1 MKKRLTLVTISLPF
15 LASAQEPVESCQ
27 LPVGYF
33 YPGLYDFGDCC
44 TEVSVSGQFLYWEV
58 NYDSVAQI
66 GTGIRTVGNTTNLLL
81 LSHDQG
87 YRPGFKVSL
96 GLGFPQNDHWNF
108 DVEYTWLH
116 KTSTKRFNASPDEVI
131 ITKRIPAFYP
141 IFSSSLRSVQKFNL
155 NFLHAVGGRPMYLSQ
170 RIVVKPFIG
179 IKAWW
184 ASQGSDFY
192 FDLIGG
198 LPQGTQFTKTH
209 IWGIGPYI
217 GSDVQALLWCGTYV
231 KGRAGIWPTYTRQNK
246 YRVVTNYP
254 AVPAVGFPGINNTE
268 INHNFPFESQI
279 MYDGGA
285 WIGWGTYFCDSYHLD
300 LCVGWEIMTNYI
312 LAQLASS
319 GSPVSSFYYQGLSV
333 KAQFDF

>member
-1 MKKRLTLVTISLPF
+1 MKKTVALIAISLPL

-33 YPGLYDFGDCC
+33 YPGLYDLGDCC
-44 TEVSVSGQFLYWEV
+44 MEVSICGQFLYWEV
-58 NYDSVAQI
+58 NYDSIAQVA
-66 GTGIRTVGNTTNLLL
+66 TGIRTIGDTTKLLL

-96 GLGFPQNDHWNF
+96 GLALPQFDHWNF

-116 KTSTKRFNASPDEVI
+116 HTSTNHFNAGPDEVI
-131 ITKRIPAFYP
+131 VTKRIPIIYP
-141 IFSSSLRSVQKFNL
+141 IFSSSLKSVQKFNL
-155 NFLHAVGGRPMYLSQ
+155 NFLQAVGGRAMYLSQ

-192 FDLIGG
+192 FNLIGG

-209 IWGIGPYI
+209 MWGIGPYI
-217 GSDVQALLWCGTYV
+217 GSDIKALLWCGFYAM
-231 KGRAGIWPTYTRQNK
+231 GRAGVYPHYSRENK

-254 AVPAVGFPGINNTE
+254 AVPSVGFPGVINTE
-268 INHNFPFESQI
+268 TNHNDPFETQI

-285 WIGWGTYFCDSYHLD
+285 GIGWGTYFCDSYHLD
-300 LCVGWEIMTNYI
+300 LFVGWEIMTNYI
-312 LAQLASS
+312 QPQLASS
-319 GSPVSSFYYQGLSV
+319 GFPIAEFYYQGLTV